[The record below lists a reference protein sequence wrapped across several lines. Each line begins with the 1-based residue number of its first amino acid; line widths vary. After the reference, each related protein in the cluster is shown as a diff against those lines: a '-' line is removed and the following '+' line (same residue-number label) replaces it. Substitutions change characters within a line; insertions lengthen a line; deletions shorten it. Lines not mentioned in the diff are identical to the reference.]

1 MKQHTNEPWHAAEIT
16 RDSDTFVKICHANGG
31 TIAKLWIDVDD
42 SDFSD
47 GQRADARRI
56 VACVNA
62 CRGLPTD
69 ELEQKGLVAA
79 VGTQLLAADD
89 RAEGQEREIRKLAR
103 TTADAENK
111 LADALDQCDELLAVL
126 KKLSGDVE
134 ELMKES
140 GGVYGLHQNGEPAP
154 WAELVAGGR
163 HETWLLSLSDAAE
176 LIAKLKA
183 GAA

>member
-62 CRGLPTD
+62 CEGVDT
-69 ELEQKGLVAA
+69 ELLE
-79 VGTQLLAADD
+79 
-89 RAEGQEREIRKLAR
+89 EGE
-103 TTADAENK
+103 
-111 LADALDQCDELLAVL
+111 LDNPVMKIVKEKSELKQQCDELLAALEEVHRIA
-126 KKLSGDVE
+126 SGSNMTHNMMVIRD
-134 ELMKES
+134 
-140 GGVYGLHQNGEPAP
+140 HCA
-154 WAELVAGGR
+154 
-163 HETWLLSLSDAAE
+163 DA
-176 LIAKLKA
+176 IAKAKG

>member
-1 MKQHTNEPWHAAEIT
+1 MKQHANEPWSAVEVTKDEDQLI
-16 RDSDTFVKICHANGG
+16 KIRASNGAN
-31 TIAKLWIDVDD
+31 IARLWIDVDD
-42 SDFSD
+42 KHFSD
-47 GQRADARRI
+47 EQRENARRI

-79 VGTQLLAADD
+79 VGTQLLEADQL
-89 RAEGQEREIRKLAR
+89 R
-103 TTADAENK
+103 
-111 LADALDQCDELLAVL
+111 DELLAAL
-126 KKLSGDVE
+126 EKLSGDVE
-134 ELMKES
+134 ALMKES

-154 WAELVAGGR
+154 WGELVAGGR